1 VKTIG
6 EIKGKRGDHNDEQQ
20 GGIVHSANDSR
31 SYPPWQVFTG
41 F

>member
-1 VKTIG
+1 MKTIG
-6 EIKGKRGDHNDEQQ
+6 EIKRKRGDHNDEQQ

-31 SYPPWQVFTG
+31 PPLSRQVFTG